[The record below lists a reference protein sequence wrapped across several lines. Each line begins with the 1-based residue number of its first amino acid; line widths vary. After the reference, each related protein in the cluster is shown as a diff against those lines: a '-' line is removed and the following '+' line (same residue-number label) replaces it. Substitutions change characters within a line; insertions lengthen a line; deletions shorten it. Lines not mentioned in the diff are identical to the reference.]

1 MPIKDQMHIN
11 LRALAEGVDKRE
23 YHLDDDFF
31 RTMGEGSD
39 VHGGEADA
47 LLTFTKVGDG
57 AWRLDM
63 DIEGEVVVPCDRCLD
78 DMRQHVALQ
87 ESLTLRLAS
96 NPAQEA
102 DDDEDTL
109 YVDER
114 DALFDAAWPIMEAA
128 LLAIPIQHV
137 HETGLCN
144 DAMVKALNEHSTARS
159 GEGEDDMAAPVAND
173 GWKEQLKNL
182 KTN

>member
-1 MPIKDQMHIN
+1 MCID
-11 LRALAEGVDKRE
+11 LRALEEGVAKRE
-23 YHLDDDFF
+23 YRLDDDFF
-31 RTMGEGSD
+31 RAMGEGSD
-39 VHGGEADA
+39 VHGGEATA
-47 LLTFTKVGDG
+47 QLAFTKVEDR
-57 AWRLDM
+57 AWRVDM
-63 DIEGEVVVPCDRCLD
+63 DIKGEVIVPCDRCLD
-78 DMRQHVALQ
+78 DMHQHVELQ

-96 NPAQEA
+96 DPAQET
-102 DDDEDTL
+102 DDDGDTL

-114 DALFDAAWPIMEAA
+114 DAFFDASWPVMEAV

-144 DAMVKALNEHSTARS
+144 DAMVKALNEHSAARS
-159 GEGEDDMAAPVAND
+159 GEGEAFTTAPAAND

>member
-1 MPIKDQMHIN
+1 MQID
-11 LRALAEGVDKRE
+11 LRALQEGGDQRE
-23 YHLDDDFF
+23 YQLDDDFF

-39 VHGGEADA
+39 VHGGEAA
-47 LLTFTKVGDG
+47 ARLAFAKVEDK
-57 AWRLDM
+57 AWRLEM

-78 DMRQHVALQ
+78 DMRQHVTLH
-87 ESLTLRLAS
+87 ESLTLRLGS
-96 NPAQEA
+96 NTTSEA
-102 DDDEDTL
+102 DDDGDTL
-109 YVDER
+109 FVDER
-114 DALFDAAWPIMEAA
+114 DALFDASWPVMEAA

-144 DAMVKALNEHSTARS
+144 VAMVKALNEHSTARS
-159 GEGEDDMAAPVAND
+159 GEGEDTAAAAAAND